1 MDDLTEPL
9 IRETTTVSTPET
21 SETTSDENDVTRNKE
36 RDSSFIEINDP
47 HRSTSLSVENLDT
60 HDVKRRYM
68 SLPVV
73 DPRDSFARNQSIV
86 VAGDDRFIVE
96 EPASQTDELED
107 SKNYASDADF
117 VNVHVSLC
125 CKNYFL

>member
-47 HRSTSLSVENLDT
+47 HRSTSLPVGNLDT
-60 HDVKRRYM
+60 HDVKRRYT

-86 VAGDDRFIVE
+86 VAGDDRFILE
-96 EPASQTDELED
+96 EPTSPTDELED

-125 CKNYFL
+125 CKDYFL